1 MDLVKKS
8 LSRWIQAAIIL
19 TVGILC
25 IIAGAS
31 NDLQTSANAQKA
43 ISTVMGVT
51 LVVIGALSVI
61 LAILIAILVKKSFAA
76 NAIPGGFALAIGISL
91 LCKPYAAELIYLLI
105 YIIPFI
111 LIVLGSII
119 LADGVY
125 LLVRG
130 ILSKKI
136 GEIIVASIVIMVIGI
151 TALVLGILCVNGNV
165 ISGNIQCVVFGI
177 VVAFIAL
184 MMILLT
190 FVRLPD
196 AVVTVVEVDNSDK

>member
-8 LSRWIQAAIIL
+8 LSKWIQAAIIL

-25 IIAGAS
+25 IIAGA
-31 NDLQTSANAQKA
+31 NTDTSAKA
-43 ISTVMGVT
+43 ADTISIVIGIV
-51 LVVIGALSVI
+51 LVIIGALSVI
-61 LAILIAILVKKSFAA
+61 LTVLIGILAKKSFAG
-76 NAIPGGFALAIGISL
+76 NAIAGGFALAIGISL
-91 LCKPYAAELIYLLI
+91 LCNHYAMGLIGLLI
-105 YIIPFI
+105 YVIPFI

-130 ILSKKI
+130 ILAKKV
-136 GEIIVASIVIMVIGI
+136 GEILVASIVIMIIGL

-177 VVAFIAL
+177 VVSFIAL
-184 MMILLT
+184 MMVLLT

-196 AVVTVVEVDNSDK
+196 AVVTVVKVDSDK